1 MESNQ
6 NENVMVI
13 DGENEIGLMEWN
25 RKMKCWMI
33 GFKENKIQHKKW

>member
-25 RKMKCWMI
+25 
-33 GFKENKIQHKKW
+33 KEDEMLNDRF

>member
-13 DGENEIGLMEWN
+13 DGENEISLMEWN
-25 RKMKCWMI
+25 
-33 GFKENKIQHKKW
+33 KEDEMLNDRF